1 MNYRPL
7 GNTGLRTP
15 IMGMGTGG
23 GPDPL
28 GQASGIPERDIHRL
42 LHRAFDLGITY
53 FDTSPGYMD
62 SEVILG
68 KALRALPREDVVVS
82 TKIPLAAAPPGEPI
96 QVMTEKDI
104 TSAVDQSLR
113 RLGMEYVDIMLIA
126 VSDSRYFETVVQE
139 QLPVLRKL
147 VEAGKI
153 RHLGSSELSRSDGTH
168 EWLQKLL
175 PTGLLEVAMVA
186 HNMINQSAQKAVFP
200 CCLEKN
206 IGVMNVFT
214 VRKVFGQPG
223 RLTEV
228 LKDLI
233 QRGLVDPEAVNVEQP
248 LEFLLE
254 EENADSL
261 IECAYRYAAY
271 TPGVTT
277 VLNGANSIPWLEEN
291 CANILKGPLSEK
303 SRDRLKALFGQVA
316 EPIGN

>member
-1 MNYRPL
+1 MIYRTL
-7 GNTGLRTP
+7 GNTGLRMP

-28 GQASGIPERDIHRL
+28 GQASGIPEREIHRL

-68 KALRALPREDVVVS
+68 RALQALPREDLIVS
-82 TKIPLAAAPPGEPI
+82 TKIPLAAAPPGEPV

-104 TSAVDQSLR
+104 NSSVDQSLR

-126 VSDSRYFETVVQE
+126 VSDSRYFETVVQN
-139 QLPVLRKL
+139 QLPILQQL
-147 VEAGKI
+147 VDAGKI
-153 RHLGSSELSRSDGTH
+153 RHLGSSELSRSDGSH

-175 PTGLLEVAMVA
+175 PTGLLGVAMVA
-186 HNMINQSAQKAVFP
+186 HNMINQSAQETLFP
-200 CCLEKN
+200 YCLEKD

-223 RLTEV
+223 RLREV
-228 LKDLI
+228 LQDLI
-233 QRGLVDPEAVNVEQP
+233 QRGLVDAEALNIEHP
-248 LEFLLE
+248 LDFLLQE
-254 EENADSL
+254 EDADSL

-277 VLNGANSIPWLEEN
+277 VLNGANEIPWLEEN
-291 CANILKGPLSEK
+291 VANVQKGPLSDK
-303 SRDRLKALFGQVA
+303 SRERLKALFGRVA